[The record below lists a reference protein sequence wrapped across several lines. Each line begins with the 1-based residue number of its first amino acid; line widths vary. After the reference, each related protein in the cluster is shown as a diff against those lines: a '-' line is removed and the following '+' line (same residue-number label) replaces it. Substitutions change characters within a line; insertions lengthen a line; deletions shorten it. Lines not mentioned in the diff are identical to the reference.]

1 MINAVCPKPNA
12 YLHQTAFP
20 FDPFSINAYRDTES
34 WGRRL
39 ANGVHFHVE
48 AGEESA
54 GDVEGCVAIGLVAL
68 DAGANATLFA
78 YSAKLKPELR

>member
-1 MINAVCPKPNA
+1 MPK
-12 YLHQTAFP
+12 
-20 FDPFSINAYRDTES
+20 SSAYRNAES
-34 WGRRL
+34 GGGRL

-54 GDVEGCVAIGLVAL
+54 GDVEGGVAVGLVAL

-78 YSAKLKPELR
+78 YSAKLNQG